1 MMLFDLKPK
10 DTAAELFGREAE
22 LDRMVELLKAG
33 NWVVVVGPRMVGK
46 TSLIKALNSKLRDFQ
61 AIYVNLW
68 GATGMQGLLAALVNA
83 LNSSKTLT
91 QKVKDFSS
99 RIEGLSVGPGGISVT
114 SPKKPYTA
122 VWDLFDLLGRQG
134 GDRSKIVIEL
144 DEVQE
149 LSSVSGLFLKML
161 ANIWNT
167 HRNIEFVFSGSM
179 FGLIKTLLSPKS
191 SKSPMYGRPPAELVL
206 SRFDSKQA
214 KEFLRRGFKEYGVK
228 LPPNEVLTEKIED
241 HLDGIP
247 GWLTLYGNR
256 IAVRH
261 LSTEKALKIT
271 ADEGKN
277 VVKNELQHF
286 LEGRDK
292 RLYISALKS
301 MASGGATWSTVKQF
315 MEAVRKAPQSSPTV
329 QNVLG
334 NLQEGFLIEHS
345 GEIYRIIDPMLK
357 SLILSGVT
365 L

>member
-1 MMLFDLKPK
+1 MLFDLKPK
-10 DTAAELFGREAE
+10 EVPRELFGRETE

-33 NWVVVVGPRMVGK
+33 NWVVVIGPRMVGK
-46 TSLIKALNSKLRDFQ
+46 TSLIKAANSKLNGFQ

-83 LNSSKTLT
+83 LNSSGTLT
-91 QKVKDFSS
+91 QKVKDFAS

-114 SPKKPYTA
+114 SPKRPYTA
-122 VWDLFDLLGRQG
+122 IWDLLDLLGRQG
-134 GDRSKIVIEL
+134 RSKIVIEL

-149 LSSVSGLFLKML
+149 LSNVSGQFLKIL

-206 SRFDSKQA
+206 TRFDKRQA
-214 KEFLRRGFKEYGVK
+214 EEFLRKGFKEYKAK
-228 LPPNEVLTEKIED
+228 LYPREGELSDKIEN

-247 GWLTLYGNR
+247 GWLTLYGNS

-261 LSTEKALKIT
+261 QSPEKALKTTI
-271 ADEGKN
+271 DEGKN

-286 LEGRDK
+286 LEGREK
-292 RLYISALKS
+292 TLYIAALKA
-301 MASGGATWSTVKQF
+301 MTGGGASWSTVKQF
-315 MEAVRKAPQSSPTV
+315 MEAARKTPLSSPTV
-329 QNVLG
+329 QNVLR
-334 NLQEGFLIEHS
+334 NLQDGFLIEHV
-345 GEIYRIIDPMLK
+345 EEAYRIIDPMLK
-357 SLILSGVT
+357 TLILSGTT